1 MPLLATRL
9 AVAAA
14 IVGAS
19 FAVGIGD
26 ELKTRAEAIA
36 AVKTKGDVIVV
47 LCTTPQVSDTLPIS
61 ETARHRRR
69 NSSVD
74 SEHSPPTPTTHHS
87 ARQKHC
93 TDCELVVLAT

>member
-1 MPLLATRL
+1 MPLLAVRL

-47 LCTTPQVSDTLPIS
+47 LCTTPQVSDTLTIF
-61 ETARHRRR
+61 R
-69 NSSVD
+69 NCAAQAAKQLSG
-74 SEHSPPTPTTHHS
+74 
-87 ARQKHC
+87 Q
-93 TDCELVVLAT
+93 